1 MPLTNDDRAALATEL
16 CGLELCYTF
25 NDGTGS
31 QWWTLPCGELIPK
44 DDFDPVNNW
53 NHMRLVL
60 EGLVKKGYRYKIYSP
75 GAYTDEGL
83 GPVGTFECWIYKTD
97 NGIRI
102 ACCGCSVDSL
112 GSAVCKAGLEVIG
125 RDGG

>member
-1 MPLTNDDRAALATEL
+1 MLTNAQKAALATEL
-16 CGLELCYTF
+16 CGMVEHKHKMYP
-25 NDGTGS
+25 S
-31 QWWTLPCGELIPK
+31 WIIHP
-44 DDFDPVNNW
+44 DDYKKRQHIYHFDPVSNW